1 MRHLIAAAAAGVAA
15 LVLVLPADA
24 TAPPVGRLP
33 KGSATTIRTTA
44 GSLVAVALPRRSGGL
59 AWRLARG
66 VDARVLGEVSEAN
79 VGTDVV
85 VVFRAMTPG
94 QVRVL
99 YGLTRGGTHRA
110 HASLTFIVTVERR

>member
-24 TAPPVGRLP
+24 TAPPVDPLP
-33 KGSATTIRTTA
+33 KGSVTTIRTTA
-44 GSLVAVALPRRSGGL
+44 GSLVALPRRSGGL
-59 AWRLARG
+59 AWRLARR

-94 QVRVL
+94 RVRVL
-99 YGLTRGGTHRA
+99 YGLTRGETHRA
-110 HASLTFIVTVERR
+110 HTSLTFIVTVERR